1 MSAEKTTEPLAVY
14 RLRAGEAA
22 KRREAGQLV
31 LVACAALATG
41 ACVLFGYW
49 RLAALFAGTTAAV
62 VWLRSR
68 HPSRLVEDQGEL
80 ALFAD
85 RVEVSGLPSGPSTFA
100 LETLAVR
107 FETLRVVAGV
117 AQAEGSRALVLE
129 ADGQRCA
136 LLLAFFEHPSSAAR
150 ILRDLEQIRRGDPPA
165 GPSAPVREATRDAED
180 RRVDDELSRL
190 PDED

>member
-14 RLRAGEAA
+14 PLRAGEAA

-41 ACVLFGYW
+41 ASVLFGYW

-68 HPSRLVEDQGEL
+68 HPTRLVEDEGEL

-117 AQAEGSRALVLE
+117 AHAEGSRALVLE

-165 GPSAPVREATRDAED
+165 GPSAPVQEATHDADD